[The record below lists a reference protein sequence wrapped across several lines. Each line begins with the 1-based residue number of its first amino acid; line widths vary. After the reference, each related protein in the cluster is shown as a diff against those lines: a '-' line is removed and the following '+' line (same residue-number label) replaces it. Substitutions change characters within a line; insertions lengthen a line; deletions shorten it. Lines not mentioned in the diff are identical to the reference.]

1 MEARDPFPRRTV
13 KLGLLAPWLIE
24 LGRTVPGLVQSYVP
38 GVRAIDARTRQ
49 RVILAVTEVNGC
61 RYCAWIHGSWRDF
74 LGEGDGDELAAEDAL
89 LGYARACAEAGRPV
103 DPGPLEHVLTP
114 DAIRAVRATVA
125 QVEVSNLV
133 GNTVDGLVARFQG
146 RRPADPLRAAGE
158 LLAVAAAV
166 PLAAPLFAA
175 AGVMRLATRVAPA
188 APAVLAP
195 PPGEANLLA
204 HLLGRAVPAY
214 LSHALVRLLV
224 LELPVSLTIGV
235 RAGRSGATVRVGRGA
250 VSIENGIARDAVVV
264 VEGDVEPLLRL
275 ASGSILRELASV
287 RLRPNP

>member
-1 MEARDPFPRRTV
+1 M
-13 KLGLLAPWLIE
+13 LAPWLLE

-38 GVRAIDARTRQ
+38 GVRAIDARMRQ
-49 RVILAVTEVNGC
+49 RVILAVTDVNGC

-74 LGEGDGDELAAEDAL
+74 LGEGDELDAEDAL
-89 LGYARACAEAGRPV
+89 LGYARACAAAGRPV
-103 DPGPLEHVLTP
+103 DPAPLEHVLTP
-114 DAIRAVRATVA
+114 DAVRAVRATVA

-133 GNTVDGLVARFQG
+133 GNTVDGLLARMQG
-146 RRPADPLRAAGE
+146 RRPADPLRAVGE

-166 PLAAPLFAA
+166 PLAAPLVAV
-175 AGVMRLATRVAPA
+175 AGMMRLATRVAPP
-188 APAVLAP
+188 APAVRVP
-195 PPGEANLLA
+195 PAGDANLLV
-204 HLLGRAVPAY
+204 HLLGHAVPAY

-224 LELPVSLTIGV
+224 LELPVTVTIGV
-235 RAGRSGATVRVGRGA
+235 RAGRSGATVRIGRGS